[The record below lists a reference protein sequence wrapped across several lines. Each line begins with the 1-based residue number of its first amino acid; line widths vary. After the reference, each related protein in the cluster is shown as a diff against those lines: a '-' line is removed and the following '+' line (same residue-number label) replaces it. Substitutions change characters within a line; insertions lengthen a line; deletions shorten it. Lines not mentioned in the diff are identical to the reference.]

1 MNNNDKLYRSRL
13 SRDDTVYNI
22 QYMERFS
29 SSNLAGLSIV
39 ASICTIT
46 LKLFAF
52 FFTNSVSL
60 LSDAMESF
68 VNLIAAVITFFM
80 IRLSQKPPDED
91 HHYGHTKAEYIS
103 SIAEGFF
110 ILLAAG
116 AIIVTAIQRLMHPTI
131 LEKPGIG
138 LAFSVVAS
146 LINLF
151 VGLILIRNGK
161 KRHSLALEADGH
173 HLMTDVWTSAGV
185 LAGLAV
191 VYSTGLHIL
200 DPIIAIIAGLNIIV
214 SGISIVSR
222 SLSGFMDGAI
232 EKIFLNHISNIF
244 EVYKK
249 QHIEFHGLR
258 TRLSGNRRF
267 ISFHVLVPGVWT
279 VQQGHSFVEEVEKQ
293 LRTAIPNT
301 TITTHIEPL
310 EDPVAW
316 EDQGLDRT

>member
-1 MNNNDKLYRSRL
+1 MD
-13 SRDDTVYNI
+13 
-22 QYMERFS
+22 RFS
-29 SSNLAGLSIV
+29 SRSLAGLSIG
-39 ASICTIT
+39 ASICTII
-46 LKLFAF
+46 LKLLAF

-91 HHYGHTKAEYIS
+91 HHYGHSKAEYIS
-103 SIAEGFF
+103 SIAEGLF

-116 AIIVTAIQRLMHPTI
+116 AIIVTAVQRLIHPTI

-151 VGLILIRNGK
+151 IGLTLIRNGK
-161 KRHSLALEADGH
+161 KRYSLALEADGH
-173 HLMTDVWTSAGV
+173 HLMTDVWTSVGV

-191 VYSTGLHIL
+191 VYTTGLHIL
-200 DPIIAIIAGLNIIV
+200 DPIIAIIAGLNIIF
-214 SGISIVSR
+214 SGVSIVSR

-232 EKIFLNHISNIF
+232 EKTYLKHIKNTF
-244 EVYKK
+244 EEYKK

-267 ISFHVLVPGVWT
+267 ITFHVLVPGVWT
-279 VQQGHSFVEEVEKQ
+279 VQQAHSFVEEIEKK
-293 LRTAIPNT
+293 LRITISHS

-316 EDQGLDRT
+316 EDQGLDRI